1 MAPRASSSSSSLLL
15 QKPSPVQNRFVCA
28 SSIPVPDH
36 RRRCWVLAM
45 NDNIDIED
53 ENDGW
58 DTDENRPQQPI
69 SRETLHET
77 ENTSTRKSI
86 SDERSLNIKSSRKV
100 VVERDD
106 DLFIPIFA
114 LVSIG
119 GLLGAYG
126 YEMIRLY
133 SRGELYLPFL
143 HEI

>member
-1 MAPRASSSSSSLLL
+1 
-15 QKPSPVQNRFVCA
+15 
-28 SSIPVPDH
+28 
-36 RRRCWVLAM
+36 M

-58 DTDENRPQQPI
+58 DTDDSRPQQPI

-143 HEI
+143 H